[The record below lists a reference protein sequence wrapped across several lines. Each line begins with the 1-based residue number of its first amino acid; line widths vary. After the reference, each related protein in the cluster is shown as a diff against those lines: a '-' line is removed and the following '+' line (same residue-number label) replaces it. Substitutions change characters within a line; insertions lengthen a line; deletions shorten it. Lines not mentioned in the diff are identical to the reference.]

1 MFSIKKFKIFIIII
15 TLFLSSGSLQA
26 QESDRSQMLNRA
38 SQYILGDKDQILIK
52 VNVWGFV
59 QSPGQYLIPR
69 HTDLISLI
77 SFAGGPREGANLTQ
91 VKIIREAEAKNNA
104 HDGNGHDG
112 DEQNSRAPIY
122 TINVKEYLETGR
134 TDLIPTLEAG
144 DTILIPQSFGNKF
157 KNFLGVTSVVGLL
170 AATATLVLVFERL

>member
-1 MFSIKKFKIFIIII
+1 MFSIKRFKTFIFIII
-15 TLFLSSGSLQA
+15 LFLSAGSLHA
-26 QESDRSQMLNRA
+26 QESDRSQILNRA

-52 VNVWGFV
+52 VNVWGYV

-77 SFAGGPREGANLTQ
+77 SFAGGPRDGANLTQ
-91 VKIIREAEAKNNA
+91 VKIIRESEATKGA
-104 HDGNGHDG
+104 DGGNGHAA
-112 DEQNSRAPIY
+112 SKAPIY

-170 AATATLVLVFERL
+170 AAMATLVLVFERL

>member
-1 MFSIKKFKIFIIII
+1 MLYIKKFKTFIIII
-15 TLFLSSGSLQA
+15 TLLLSVCILHA

-91 VKIIREAEAKNNA
+91 VKIIREAEVKNNSR
-104 HDGNGHDG
+104 DGNGNNGGG
-112 DEQNSRAPIY
+112 DSRAPIY
-122 TINVKEYLETGR
+122 TINVKEYLQTGR